1 MDSQSPFLVVLPANF
16 GGRSQKINA
25 TGVISLRDPWPDL
38 EAATLVGE
46 TSSVFQEG
54 LRGLFKGF
62 NQEGFKRAAS

>member
-1 MDSQSPFLVVLPANF
+1 MDSQSPFLVVLANF

-25 TGVISLRDPWPDL
+25 TGVTSLWDPRPDL

>member
-1 MDSQSPFLVVLPANF
+1 MDSQSPFLVVLVNF
-16 GGRSQKINA
+16 GERSQKINA
-25 TGVISLRDPWPDL
+25 TGVTSLRDLRPDL

-46 TSSVFQEG
+46 TSFVFQEG